1 MRAQKQK
8 AIIDPITSAIITV
21 SHKAM
26 VRIGANSATN
36 FVIKFL
42 KDEFTL
48 RRCASGHKLDIQ
60 RCKGR
65 VTSQIA
71 TLLER
76 AAWLERSLH
85 RAGSLERVP

>member
-1 MRAQKQK
+1 
-8 AIIDPITSAIITV
+8 
-21 SHKAM
+21 M

-65 VTSQIA
+65 V
-71 TLLER
+71 
-76 AAWLERSLH
+76 
-85 RAGSLERVP
+85 